1 MLNNLKLRFKLLL
14 FPALFILVIMVVSL
28 AFFRGNDRSKDL
40 LTRINLGYVPYQET
54 AILLRGELDNLQRS
68 MQDAVASADESMLEE
83 SNSIFESI
91 SVKLQTVESNIVGK
105 DNEDINNIR
114 QQIDS

>member
-1 MLNNLKLRFKLLL
+1 
-14 FPALFILVIMVVSL
+14 
-28 AFFRGNDRSKDL
+28 
-40 LTRINLGYVPYQET
+40 
-54 AILLRGELDNLQRS
+54 
-68 MQDAVASADESMLEE
+68 QDAVASADESMLEE